1 MTTPSSAASRR
12 FFELANLTVMAKS
25 IPRAAISHAAVV
37 LKGGHVID
45 GTGQPAFAADV
56 AISGDTIVA
65 VGDLNDVAADRV
77 VDVTGLAIAPGF
89 IDVHTHDDLICI
101 TQPEM
106 TPKIS
111 QGVTT
116 LIVGNCGISA
126 APLRFPDGV
135 REPFNLLG
143 QQDDFAY
150 DTFASYRQAIEK
162 ATPRVNIAAL
172 VGHSTLRVRC
182 VKDLQRPATARE
194 LEQMSALLRQAL
206 EAGAVG
212 MSSGVFY
219 GPAQGADVRELTAL
233 AQTVSETG
241 GVYTAHIRDELEGI
255 VESLQEGFAVT
266 RPRQTPFVVSHFKC
280 AGVRNWGRAAELL
293 GLIDAAREKQSVHLD
308 CYPYTAG
315 STVIRPDLADGEVE
329 ILINWSTP
337 HPEVAGRTLKSI
349 AEAWGMT
356 QAHAAEQLMP
366 GGASYFQ
373 MREEDMRQIMQHHCC
388 MIGSDGLPH
397 DSLPH
402 PRLWGTFPRVL
413 GHYARDLKVLSL
425 ETAVH
430 KMSGLSA
437 ATFRLLDRGRI
448 AAGMKADITVFNPAT
463 IIDRATYD
471 NPAQLAEG
479 VVHVFVNGTLAWSE
493 QAATATRSGRF
504 LPRATAAPSS
514 PAMPTHARLQ

>member
-1 MTTPSSAASRR
+1 
-12 FFELANLTVMAKS
+12 MAKS
-25 IPRAAISHAAVV
+25 IPRADVV
-37 LKGGHVID
+37 LKGGHIID
-45 GTGQPAFAADV
+45 GSGQPAFAADV
-56 AISGDTIVA
+56 AISGDTIMA
-65 VGDLNDVAADRV
+65 VGDLAHVPADRII
-77 VDVTGLAIAPGF
+77 DVTGLVVAPGF

-126 APLRFPDGV
+126 APLRFRDGV
-135 REPFNLLG
+135 SEPFNLLG

-150 DTFASYRQAIEK
+150 DTFASYRQAIET
-162 ATPRVNIAAL
+162 ASPRVNVAAL

-182 VKDLQRPATARE
+182 VEDLERPATASE
-194 LEQMSALLRQAL
+194 LEQMNVLLRQAL
-206 EAGAVG
+206 DQGAVG

-219 GPAQGADVRELTAL
+219 APAQAADVQELRVL
-233 AQTVSETG
+233 AETVGEAG
-241 GVYTAHIRDELEGI
+241 GVYTAHIRDERDGI
-255 VESLQEGFAVT
+255 VEALEEGFAVAK
-266 RPRQTPFVVSHFKC
+266 PRQTSFIVSHLKC
-280 AGVRNWGRAAELL
+280 AGARNWGRAAELL
-293 GLIDAAREKQSVHLD
+293 GLIDAARHAQPVHLD

-337 HPEVAGRTLKSI
+337 HPEAAGRTLKTI
-349 AEAWGMT
+349 ADEWGMT
-356 QAHAAEQLMP
+356 EASAAEQLMP

-373 MREEDMRQIMQHHCC
+373 MREQDMRQIMQHHGC

-413 GHYARDLKVLSL
+413 GRYARDLKVLTL
-425 ETAVH
+425 EMAVR
-430 KMSGLSA
+430 KMTGLSA
-437 ATFRLLDRGRI
+437 KTFSLLDRGQI
-448 AAGMKADITVFNPAT
+448 AVGMKADITVFNPET

-471 NPAQLAEG
+471 SPAQLAEG
-479 VVHVFVNGTLAWSE
+479 VVHVFVNGTLAWTE
-493 QAATATRSGRF
+493 NAATPVRNGRF
-504 LPRATAAPSS
+504 LSRAS
-514 PAMPTHARLQ
+514 ARAELP